1 MTTATNPAR
10 TSLVTSADGTQ
21 IAYEATGSGPALV
34 LADGAMCMRG
44 LGPSRGLA
52 AALHDRFT
60 VYAYDRRGRGE
71 SGAGS
76 SAYAAQRE
84 VEDLVAVIE
93 AAGGSAHVF
102 GVSSGAALALEA
114 ARQGAA
120 IDRLAVY
127 EAPFI
132 VDDSHLP
139 NDVRL
144 PERVQGMVDAGRR
157 GEAVRTF
164 LRTVGLPAPFV
175 MLMRFLPAWKQMTGI
190 AHTLPYDLSIVV
202 PRQQG
207 APLPDGYYDDIAVD
221 TLVVAGGKSPVH
233 MRNAQAAIAAAVPG
247 ARLVTLPRQT
257 HMVRPKV
264 VSPVL
269 ADFLLGEPG
278 KMSG

>member
-1 MTTATNPAR
+1 MTTATNTAR
-10 TSLVTSADGTQ
+10 TSLVISPDGTR
-21 IAYEATGSGPALV
+21 IAYEVTGSGPALV
-34 LADGAMCMRG
+34 LVDGAMCMRG

-52 AALHDRFT
+52 AALQDRFT

-71 SGAGS
+71 SSAGS

-93 AAGGSAHVF
+93 AAGGTAHVF

-114 ARQGAA
+114 ARQGAE

-139 NDVRL
+139 NDRRL

-157 GEAVRTF
+157 GEAVRAF

-207 APLPDGYYDDIAVD
+207 APLPDGYYEDITVD

-247 ARLVTLPRQT
+247 ARLVTLPGQT

-264 VSPVL
+264 LSPVL
-269 ADFLLGEPG
+269 ADFLLG
-278 KMSG
+278 